1 MASTPCGV
9 DTSIEA
15 IKSAKGDL
23 NKLFGPGASDKFAE
37 IESKAADLGAKLE
50 AKMPKIEQNPSLQKA
65 LQKLNG
71 ANPLSALTTITEI
84 QNDFGP
90 LVSDLQDILGEVSP
104 DLQSIAGDVEG
115 FLGSGGGA
123 IGDLQK
129 SLSGGDFSS
138 LLSKASSLTK
148 IDTAT
153 ICNNCKNLEIKTLP
167 DGTKTAVEL
176 PPPPKVPELKIE
188 PAPIS
193 ESMSGS
199 GSFKPS
205 LLAARRQLYVSTH
218 PVFAKYFSE
227 AHETLKK
234 YYVDNEWK
242 KAELD
247 SGAYGKILTKDLQTV
262 DISIDPFD
270 PANSDK
276 LNGLE
281 PQQYKN
287 TQQLKIG
294 YRKKYLMVAR
304 QWIIDSH
311 EIANSFKE
319 IVPYEEYFEL
329 AESIISEDEIES
341 DGPQPTFQES
351 GLGSIHALRDKTR
364 DGFALALAANGA
376 GVFMSFNYYIYNKIR
391 EENGLGLDEDGL
403 GV

>member
-1 MASTPCGV
+1 MATTPCGI

-15 IKSAKGDL
+15 IKNSQGDL
-23 NKLFGPGASDKFAE
+23 DALFGPGAKDKFAE
-37 IESKAADLGAKLE
+37 IEAKSETLSTKLE
-50 AKMPKIEQNPSLQKA
+50 AKLQPIVENPNLQKSLQSLQGKSPLEA
-65 LQKLNG
+65 LSSL
-71 ANPLSALTTITEI
+71 TEI
-84 QNDFGP
+84 QKEFGP
-90 LVSDLQDILGEVSP
+90 VVNDLQTVLEDVSP
-104 DLQSIAGDVEG
+104 DLASIAGEVEG
-115 FLGSGGGA
+115 VLGTGGGS

-129 SLSGGDFSS
+129 SLSIGEFSE
-138 LLSKASSLTK
+138 LLGKAQK
-148 IDTAT
+148 ISNDINVDD
-153 ICNNCKNLEIKTLP
+153 ICAKCKNIEIQTLP
-167 DGTKTAVEL
+167 DGTKTSVEL
-176 PPPPKVPELKIE
+176 PPPPKVPELKVE

-193 ESMSGS
+193 ESMSGV
-199 GSFKPS
+199 GIYKPS

-242 KAELD
+242 KAEYD
-247 SGAYGKILTKDLQTV
+247 SENYGKIFTKDLRAV
-262 DISIDPFD
+262 DLSIDPFD

-276 LNGLE
+276 LNGLK

-287 TQQLKIG
+287 TQLLKLG
-294 YRKKYLMVAR
+294 YQKKYRVVAR

-329 AESIISEDEIES
+329 AESIISEEEIET
-341 DGPQPTFQES
+341 DPQPKFQES
-351 GLGSIHALRDKTR
+351 GLGSIHAMRDETK